1 MHAELGIGAQ
11 GGRSWPFQDSR
22 KAISFQIAVSETVYI
37 TGIGLVCPLG
47 IGAEDVWASVEARRS
62 GIRAID
68 DLAQAGWIA
77 PFGGV
82 VDDFEP
88 KAFVKPRKSLKVMA
102 EEIQH
107 AFAAG
112 EQAWTA
118 AGLDDAEVDPE
129 RMGVV
134 TGAGLMYCKMDEL
147 VSPYGVCLDEAG
159 QFQFDMWGQAGMREL
174 FPLWMLKYL
183 PNMSACHIGIRRDAR
198 GPTNTMAHGDASS
211 LLALGEASDVIRRG
225 QADVMITGGSSNRMH
240 MTDPLWHAGAPF
252 WQSGEDPT
260 TACRPFAADR
270 IAPTCGQGS
279 AILVLESETHASRR
293 GAKPLAEVL
302 SVASRTEQALDGQAD
317 REGAFQGGSIAA
329 AVSAALEDA
338 ELAASDLGSIN
349 AHGLGSQREDIL
361 EAVAL
366 EQTIG
371 ATPVTAP
378 KSFFGNLGAAGGAL
392 ELAISLLGLQ
402 RGMIP
407 PTINHTTTD
416 QACPVNVVTQMTPAE
431 KSTVLALNYNT
442 TGQAVAAVVRGLQA

>member
-1 MHAELGIGAQ
+1 
-11 GGRSWPFQDSR
+11 
-22 KAISFQIAVSETVYI
+22 VSESVYI

-47 IGAEDVWASVEARRS
+47 IGADEVWASVEARRS
-62 GIRAID
+62 GIRKID
-68 DLAQAGWIA
+68 DLAEAGWIA
-77 PFGGV
+77 PFGGI
-82 VDDFEP
+82 VDGFEP

-112 EQAWTA
+112 EQAWSA
-118 AGLDDAEVDPE
+118 AGLDDLEVDPE

-134 TGAGLMYCKMDEL
+134 TGAGLMYCKMEEL
-147 VSPYGVCLDEAG
+147 VQPYSACLDDSG
-159 QFQFDMWGQAGMREL
+159 GFQFDQWGQAGMREL

-252 WQSGEDPT
+252 WQSGQDPT
-260 TACRPFAADR
+260 TASRPFAADR

-279 AILVLESETHASRR
+279 AILVLESETHMQRR
-293 GAKPLAEVL
+293 GGKPLAEVL
-302 SVASRTEQALDGQAD
+302 SVASRTEQALQDGPF
-317 REGAFQGGSIAA
+317 RGESIAA
-329 AVSAALEDA
+329 SVTAALGEAGITAD
-338 ELAASDLGSIN
+338 DLGSVN
-349 AHGLGSQREDIL
+349 AHGLGSLQEDVL

-366 EQTIG
+366 EQTVG
-371 ATPVTAP
+371 QTPVTAP

-392 ELAISLLGLQ
+392 ELAISLLGLEHQ
-402 RGMIP
+402 QIP
-407 PTINHTTTD
+407 PTISHTSTD
-416 QACPVNVVTQMTPAE
+416 QACPVNVVTEMTP
-431 KSTVLALNYNT
+431 STNPTALALNYNT
-442 TGQAVAAVVRGLQA
+442 TGQAVAAVVRRAS